1 MRAGRAALALLAAVS
16 AVLSGCATIPTS
28 GPIQQ
33 GPVVGVGAGDQ
44 IAQVIARKPD
54 PGMSPEQIV
63 RGFQEATASADPR
76 YDTARLYLTPD
87 AAATWRPDSGV
98 AVYDET
104 GLATSAKGSIVTQ
117 DGVLSATIS
126 DEGQY
131 SVVAP
136 PRRTTWNYTLAKN
149 PSGEWRIA
157 QLPQG
162 LLLGPGDIARSYRSF
177 DIFFFSRDFST
188 LVPTPVTLPV
198 STSAQATQLVQRLL
212 LGPTPWI
219 APAVSTAFPQGTRL
233 ALGAVPV
240 TDGVA
245 DVSLSSEVLN
255 ADDATRQKLSGQLV
269 WTLRQVPE
277 ISSVRISVNGQPL
290 AVSGVASP
298 QPINSWS
305 LLDPDLLPPSATAYA
320 VAAKGVVALGG
331 KEPTPV
337 GVTPRLRTP
346 GVSLD
351 STQIA
356 GTSAD
361 GRTLYV
367 GRLVDGAEAEKRYVG
382 NDLSRPSWDRT
393 GAVWVADRGTGL
405 VQVRGDKE
413 TVVPVVGAPT
423 GFRDREISAVAVSRD
438 GTRMALLVHRGAL
451 VEPWLARIERRG
463 DAVTVS
469 SPLRID
475 NQITASLD
483 LAWADATTLV
493 VLATG
498 SAAPELLEI
507 TVGSSLVR
515 RQAAPDAA
523 ATTVAAAPGAGRADL
538 VADRTST
545 WRQTGTGWARIEGV
559 TDPVYPG

>member
-1 MRAGRAALALLAAVS
+1 MRAARAGLVLLAAVS

-33 GPVVGVGAGDQ
+33 GPVVGAGAGDQ

-87 AAATWRPDSGV
+87 AASTWRPDSGV

-131 SVVAP
+131 AVVAP

-177 DIFFFSRDFST
+177 DIFFFSRDLST

-277 ISSVRISVNGQPL
+277 ISSVRISVNGQSL

-298 QPINSWS
+298 QPISSWS
-305 LLDPDLLPPSATAYA
+305 LLDPDLLPPSATAYG
-320 VAAKGVVALGG
+320 VAAKGVVAFGA
-331 KEPTPV
+331 KELTPV

-367 GRLVDGAEAEKRYVG
+367 GRLADGADAEKRYVG

-413 TVVPVVGAPT
+413 TVVPVVGAPS

-438 GTRMALLVHRGAL
+438 GTRMAMLVHRGAL

-498 SAAPELLEI
+498 SAAPELLDI

-523 ATTVAAAPGAGRADL
+523 ATSVAAAPGAGRVDL

-545 WRQTGTGWARIEGV
+545 WRQSGTGWARIEAV